1 MIAYQIFHH
10 IRYESTLN
18 CFVGIDNME
27 MNIYGSCGVLGY
39 RWHTLCREFTFK
51 GSFTS
56 SSDVA
61 TTTSGQKYSLHH
73 SGIRLNSCKACL

>member
-1 MIAYQIFHH
+1 MIVYQFFLH
-10 IRYESTLN
+10 IRNESTLN

-27 MNIYGSCGVLGY
+27 MNIYGGCGILGY

-61 TTTSGQKYSLHH
+61 TTTSGQRYSLRH
-73 SGIRLNSCKACL
+73 SGMPNNCKACL